1 MIGLP
6 EILIVLVLVFLLF
19 GYRYLPSL
27 GRKAGTGAR
36 DLKEGVEEVVGDKAN
51 PKNLARSAGKG
62 VREAREFRD
71 ALTGKETPKASEAAE
86 KPAPAKPVAE
96 QPAPERDS

>member
-1 MIGLP
+1 ML
-6 EILIVLVLVFLLF
+6 VLVLLVF

-36 DLKEGVEEVVGDKAN
+36 ELKEGVEEVVGDKAN

-71 ALTGKETPKASEAAE
+71 ALTGKETPSAAEPTEKPAPAAKPATAE
-86 KPAPAKPVAE
+86 KPAPDPTS
-96 QPAPERDS
+96 PERDA